1 MTTLAACPLCGSSPS
16 SLVQT
21 LEVNRIVGEWARQL
35 GIDVSGEFHGIL
47 KFELRRCRNCTL
59 QFFHPDSLAGSPL
72 LYGQLEKFDWYY
84 MHRKWEHDVA
94 LKDLDGCKNGIE
106 LGCGFGDFVSR
117 VIQEK
122 KIPFEGSEQN
132 PSAVEVAGRS
142 GIPVHLETAEKLAK
156 SRPAAYSAVCS
167 FQVLEHLTSQA
178 DFLHASC
185 NLLQAGGKLMLGLPN
200 ADSFLRHQFNLLD
213 MPPHHMTRWTAEVLS
228 RLPRWF
234 PLKLVRIA
242 YEPLADYHVNGYV
255 GAYTDLLANRG
266 LRVFAMPK
274 IRSLI
279 ARFIRTS
286 GVQKALRG
294 QTIYAC
300 YVRV

>member
-1 MTTLAACPLCGSSPS
+1 MREMTCPLCRSQDSDLPQHLGTEQLIEQWNAHFKIDIRSEFDGIP
-16 SLVQT
+16 T
-21 LEVNRIVGEWARQL
+21 LE
-35 GIDVSGEFHGIL
+35 
-47 KFELRRCRNCTL
+47 LRTCRNCGL
-59 QFFHPDSLAGSPL
+59 EYFSPAGVAGSPS

-84 MHRKWEHDVA
+84 MRRKWEHDAA
-94 LKDLDGCKNGIE
+94 LKDLNGCKNGIE
-106 LGCGFGDFVSR
+106 LGCGFGDFVIR

-122 KIPFEGSEQN
+122 KISFEGSEQN
-132 PSAVEVAGRS
+132 PSAVELARRN

-156 SRPAAYSAVCS
+156 SRPGAYSAVCS
-167 FQVLEHLTSQA
+167 FQVLEHLTRPA
-178 DFLHASC
+178 DFLDASC
-185 NLLQAGGKLMLGLPN
+185 NLLQPGGKLMLGLPN
-200 ADSFLRHQFNLLD
+200 ASSFLRYQLNLLD
-213 MPPHHMTRWTAEVLS
+213 MPPHHVTRWTAEVLS

-242 YEPLADYHVNGYV
+242 YEPLADYHVDGYV
-255 GAYTDLLANRG
+255 AAYADLLARRG

-286 GVQKALRG
+286 GLQKALRG
-294 QTIYAC
+294 QSIYAC